1 MGGARQ
7 LLLTATIVLVCT
19 SGLRAQS
26 RTENAWPGSST
37 PPTAVGQ
44 SRIEWVES
52 WAEAQALAA
61 RHHRLILVHFWS
73 PDCAP
78 CWKLE
83 RSVFNQPECIRAV
96 SANYVPWKVN
106 VVDISPQGCRVELPV
121 RVKVD
126 DTIWV
131 TFPGL
136 EAIQGKVCWVDE
148 WIAGIEFKNP
158 LHAAV
163 FDMVEQRMR
172 RGE

>member
-1 MGGARQ
+1 M
-7 LLLTATIVLVCT
+7 
-19 SGLRAQS
+19 QS
-26 RTENAWPGSST
+26 HGRKAERIPLQVDIDFRRTGE
-37 PPTAVGQ
+37 
-44 SRIEWVES
+44 
-52 WAEAQALAA
+52 
-61 RHHRLILVHFWS
+61 HR
-73 PDCAP
+73 
-78 CWKLE
+78 
-83 RSVFNQPECIRAV
+83 
-96 SANYVPWKVN
+96 WKVN
-106 VVDISPQGCRVELPV
+106 IVDLSLQGCRVELPV

-158 LHAAV
+158 LHSAV